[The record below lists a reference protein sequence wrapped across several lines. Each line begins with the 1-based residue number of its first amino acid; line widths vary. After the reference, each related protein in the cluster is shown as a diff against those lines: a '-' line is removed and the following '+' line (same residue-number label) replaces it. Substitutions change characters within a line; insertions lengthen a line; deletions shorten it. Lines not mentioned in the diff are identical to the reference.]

1 MSKEDLKMWQKLIID
16 EVSNEEFNKF
26 IQDRY
31 KYLAENIDKY
41 GFWEIIDR
49 INLNDYPDPEF
60 HKLIKYYKQHK
71 DLLSNYIKKKS
82 GNEV

>member
-31 KYLAENIDKY
+31 KDLAENIDKY

>member
-49 INLNDYPDPEF
+49 INLNDYPDLEF